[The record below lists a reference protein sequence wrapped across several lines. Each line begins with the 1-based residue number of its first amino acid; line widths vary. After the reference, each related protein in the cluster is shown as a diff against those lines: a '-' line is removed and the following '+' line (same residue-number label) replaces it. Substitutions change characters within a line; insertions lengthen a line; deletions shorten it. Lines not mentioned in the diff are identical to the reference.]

1 MRNNNVLVVDDSK
14 VDRLIIMKTLE
25 SANYDINVIESDDGI
40 DIIEK
45 IKLNEIK
52 VVILDI
58 MIGDIDGIEI
68 LKQIKADQQI
78 CDTPVIMCSS
88 LHDSYSI
95 TQSLENGA
103 YDYFEKPI
111 SNKTLKITLALKI
124 KNALD
129 VRFRLDHM
137 KYLQEYDSLTGLL
150 SRKSIESE
158 IQKYSERGHI
168 LTVVILDINGLRIL
182 NDAYGHDVGDKII
195 REVSDAVR
203 CVSDGYLCSGRWG
216 SDEIIVLLPFS
227 VQKSIAK
234 FIERVKEQIDSTR
247 KNDYGITFGWA
258 TSRHNE
264 PFDRLT
270 QNAEENLYSN
280 KILEK
285 SNVRR
290 LMIDSIMN
298 TLHQKNPREEKHSV
312 RVSMISEALSKE
324 LGFSDYEV
332 KRITLAALMHDVGK
346 IVVDEKILNK
356 PGKLSEEE
364 WISIKRHPEIGF
376 KILSTSTD
384 TIDIANSVLVHHE
397 RWDGKGY
404 PKGIKEKEIPI
415 AARIIAVADAYDAM
429 TAYRTY
435 RERLSSEE
443 AVQEIVRCSG
453 TQFDPLVVDAFIKVS
468 ESKKIDQEMVSIHEN
483 QNLINEEQ
491 LQSVMI

>member
-1 MRNNNVLVVDDSK
+1 MKNNNVLVVDDSK
-14 VDRLIIMKTLE
+14 VDRLIIIKTLE
-25 SANYDINVIESDDGI
+25 SANYDINVIECEDGI

-45 IKLNEIK
+45 IKLNEVK

-68 LKQIKADQQI
+68 LKSIKADPSI
-78 CDTPVIMCSS
+78 SDTPVIMCSS

-111 SNKTLKITLALKI
+111 SNKTLKITLGLKI
-124 KNALD
+124 KNALEVKHRHD
-129 VRFRLDHM
+129 RM
-137 KYLQEYDSLTGLL
+137 KYLQEYDALTGLL
-150 SRKSIESE
+150 SRKSIETE
-158 IQKYSERGHI
+158 IQKYSGRGNI

-195 REVSDAVR
+195 REVSEAVR

-216 SDEIIVLLPFS
+216 SDEIIILLPFS
-227 VQKSIAK
+227 VQKSVAN
-234 FIERVKEQIDSTR
+234 FIDRVKEQIDNIR

-264 PFDRLT
+264 SFDRLT

-285 SNVRR
+285 SNIRR
-290 LMIDSIMN
+290 MMIDSIMN

-312 RVSMISEALSKE
+312 RVSMICEEIAKE

-332 KRITLAALMHDVGK
+332 KRISLAALMHDVGK

-356 PGKLSEEE
+356 PGKLSDEE
-364 WISIKRHPEIGF
+364 WVSIKRHPEIGF

-404 PKGIKEKEIPI
+404 PKGIKGKEIPV

-435 RERLSSEE
+435 RERMDCCE
-443 AVQEIVRCSG
+443 AVSEINRCSG
-453 TQFDPLVVDAFIKVS
+453 TQFDPMVVEAFMKVAS
-468 ESKKIDQEMVSIHEN
+468 CNKLENELDNDIGNMVIQREDQLLEAEI
-483 QNLINEEQ
+483 
-491 LQSVMI
+491 